1 MELCRARDS
10 PSPLPAMASVLR
22 ATVVTAV
29 RVADA
34 ADLAAQKLVDET
46 FQNRSLWTLK
56 SIMST
61 AGMGKFSTDRT

>member
-1 MELCRARDS
+1 
-10 PSPLPAMASVLR
+10 MASVLR